1 MALFHKRV
9 TAASPDLPQI
19 SEVVVSMRKR
29 IRALH
34 DLERTLTSHMQAR
47 AASVEIQLNQDLSDA
62 QLLEEEFALLRQETH
77 QKAELVNQLIA
88 KLKQCVLEEEF
99 QEIKKL
105 LEKLDPAEMITQKEF
120 VGMLQERE
128 S

>member
-29 IRALH
+29 IQALH

-47 AASVEIQLNQDLSDA
+47 VASVEIQLNQDLSDA